1 MTESQKKLEESY
13 DRLKQMRDEL
23 KVQLNLGKKE
33 AKERWEKVE
42 KDLDEL
48 QVRMKAYAEKGEK
61 QADKWKKETRD
72 LIGDVRTRLETYRKN
87 LED

>member
-48 QVRMKAYAEKGEK
+48 QLRMKAYAEKGEK